1 VKILRKRWAST
12 TMTGFKTWLSC
23 FCIAWHSRDR
33 GGTVVTSFQ
42 GTENFTFH
50 ILLPLVTVLGL

>member
-1 VKILRKRWAST
+1 VKMLRKKWAST

-50 ILLPLVTVLGL
+50 ILLP